1 MPITVKQYIDQK
13 RGAGLG
19 PEKILEAICMEFG
32 DLIVRTDLCLGSTD
46 VGPSEKKVAD
56 QVSGLPSLTAE
67 LIAGIT
73 GAAGS
78 LESAHRACEEIEQ
91 GSSTAAA
98 ASKGMTVSMNEIRHE
113 IQSASGSVAEIVEN
127 VNSANQCFTALQS
140 AVERIASVVSLIRKV
155 ANQTNLLALN
165 ATIEAARAGDEGR
178 GFAIVAN
185 EVKQL
190 AKQTAGAIGDIQSQ
204 TTQINE
210 ASLRSIESVRVIE
223 ASVRGI
229 SGRFVAISA
238 AVSQQETMT
247 AENAEALQV
256 STVALGTLR
265 DTVEKIRLGANR
277 NLERAR
283 KLHDAVVDGAA
294 DDAESNQGG
303 LGDEGKKALARP
315 F

>member
-46 VGPSEKKVAD
+46 FGPSEKKVAD

-98 ASKGMTVSMNEIRHE
+98 ASKGMTVSMNEIRQE

-127 VNSANQCFTALQS
+127 VNSANHCFTALQS
-140 AVERIASVVSLIRKV
+140 AVERIASVVSLIRQV

-165 ATIEAARAGDEGR
+165 ATIEAARAGEEGR
-178 GFAIVAN
+178 GFAVVAN

-204 TTQINE
+204 TTQIDE

-229 SGRFVAISA
+229 SGRFEAISE

-283 KLHDAVVDGAA
+283 KLHDAVADGAA